1 MDEAMGKKIV
11 GLATVFFLGWAGS
24 ATALT
29 GDQLAQ
35 MCRVHDGSPIDLIC
49 DAYVSGFVAGLSSG
63 SVLSRT
69 ATRICIPERLAPS
82 DVRPVIEAFFAR
94 KPPGNAGAA
103 SAVAAALYS
112 AYPCKLGEEPK

>member
-1 MDEAMGKKIV
+1 MGKKIV

-103 SAVAAALYS
+103 SAIAAALYS